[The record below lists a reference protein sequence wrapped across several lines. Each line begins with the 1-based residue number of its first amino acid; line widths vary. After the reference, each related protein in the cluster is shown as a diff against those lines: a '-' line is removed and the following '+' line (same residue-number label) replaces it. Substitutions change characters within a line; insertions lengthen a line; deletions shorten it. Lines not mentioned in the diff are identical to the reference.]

1 MTTKGLQRLILGEP
15 STERAG
21 CDWRAEVDRLTG
33 AYSDHTLKGY
43 HADLTIFETWCLAN
57 DCEVVPATP
66 EQVAAF
72 LAWNA
77 PQASVSTLKRRL
89 AAIRKIH
96 RLVRAPCP
104 VDDEEVAI
112 ALRRATRGKVRRPKQ
127 ARGLTAALRDQ
138 LLAACPDTL
147 IGLRDRAMIAVGYD
161 TLCRRSELVNIAVED
176 LVRLPNGGGKILVR
190 RAKNDPFGDGR
201 WAFLSAK
208 AVAHLDRW
216 LEASGVEEGYVFRRL
231 INATVHR
238 ISIDSLTVNRRI
250 KAAAERAGLDEAVW
264 RTLTGH
270 SMRVGAAQ
278 DLMCAGRDILVIM
291 TAGGWTSMN
300 VVGRYVREAQL
311 NVWG

>member
-1 MTTKGLQRLILGEP
+1 MVVKI
-15 STERAG
+15 ERYDNIAVAIR
-21 CDWRAEVDRLTG
+21 WRDEIDRLSG

-57 DCEVVPATP
+57 DCEVAPSTP

-72 LAWNA
+72 IAWDA
-77 PQASVSTLKRRL
+77 PRSSVSTLKRRL

-96 RLVRAPCP
+96 RLIRAPCP

-112 ALRRATRGKVRRPKQ
+112 ALRRAMRGKVRRPKQ
-127 ARGLTAALRDQ
+127 ALGLTATLRDQ
-138 LLAACPDTL
+138 LIAACPDSL

-161 TLCRRSELVNIAVED
+161 TLCRRSELVNIAVDD
-176 LVRLPNGGGKILVR
+176 LVRLPNGCGKILVR

-216 LEASGVEEGYVFRRL
+216 LEASGVEDGYVFRRL

-250 KAAAERAGLDEAVW
+250 KAAAIRAGLDEAVW

-300 VVGRYVREAQL
+300 VVGRYVRDAQL

>member
-1 MTTKGLQRLILGEP
+1 MASV
-15 STERAG
+15 STSP
-21 CDWRAEVDRLTG
+21 WRANIDRLRG
-33 AYSDHTLKGY
+33 AYSDSTLRGY
-43 HADLTIFETWCLAN
+43 HADLSVFEAWCLPN
-57 DCEVVPATP
+57 GYDVVPATP
-66 EQVAAF
+66 AQVAAF
-72 LAWNA
+72 IAAQSPN
-77 PQASVSTLKRRL
+77 ASVSTLKRRL

-96 RLVRAPCP
+96 RLLRAPCP

-112 ALRRATRGKVRRPKQ
+112 ALRRAMRGKVRRPKQ

-161 TLCRRSELVNIAVED
+161 TLCRRSELVNIAVAD

-250 KAAAERAGLDEAVW
+250 KAAAIRAGLGESVW
-264 RTLTGH
+264 RDLTGH

>member
-1 MTTKGLQRLILGEP
+1 MTTMGVQRLIP
-15 STERAG
+15 SDSNTNESA
-21 CDWRAEVDRLTG
+21 CDWRASIDRLNG

-43 HADLTIFETWCLAN
+43 HADLAIFESWCLAN
-57 DCEVVPATP
+57 GCEVVPATP

-77 PQASVSTLKRRL
+77 PRASVSTLKRRL

-96 RLVRAPCP
+96 RLARAPCP

-112 ALRRATRGKVRRPKQ
+112 ALRRAMRGKVRRPKQ

-161 TLCRRSELVNIAVED
+161 TLCRRSELANIAVDD

-208 AVAHLDRW
+208 ALAHLDRW
-216 LEASGVEEGYVFRRL
+216 LEASGVAEGYVFRRL

-250 KAAAERAGLDEAVW
+250 KAAAERAGLEESVW

-300 VVGRYVREAQL
+300 VVGRYVRDAQL